1 MQNAHAPAV
10 AVVAERASAY
20 GRGFIRGIAD
30 FAAAHDDWNM
40 ELIDPADLTRHL
52 AVPFD
57 GWIVRSPDVRAL
69 RLLARLGRPV
79 VDALYAHPIPSFAAV
94 RTDNVGIG
102 RLAARHFLSRRFASF
117 AYCGYRRVLFSDL
130 RRDGY
135 ARELKAN
142 GFRTAIFRPVYDP
155 ARRYGRGVL
164 LGEHLGAS
172 PDAAELAAWLAR
184 LPRPLAVFCCD
195 DVRAAEV
202 LRLARRRCL
211 RVPDDVAVLGVD
223 DDPSYC
229 MFSSP
234 RLSSVD
240 PDAHGIGVAAA
251 ETLAAML
258 AAPQAPLPAVRHIPP
273 RGVVARASTLAYPGL
288 PPWFPQALA
297 FIREHVGEGISAAD
311 VFRHAGYSRTLVE
324 RAFAKA
330 LGHSVQREI
339 AQVRVERARRLL
351 RQTTK
356 PVREVAALCGY
367 ASVEYFSRA
376 FAAATGAPPARY
388 RASDGA

>member
-1 MQNAHAPAV
+1 MN
-10 AVVAERASAY
+10 
-20 GRGFIRGIAD
+20 GND
-30 FAAAHDDWNM
+30 FLDKM
-40 ELIDPADLTRHL
+40 ELIDPADLPRHL

-57 GWIVRSPDVRAL
+57 GWIVRAPDVRAL
-69 RLLARLGRPV
+69 RRLARLGRPV

-164 LGEHLGAS
+164 LGEHLGVS

-251 ETLAAML
+251 EA
-258 AAPQAPLPAVRHIPP
+258 
-273 RGVVARASTLAYPGL
+273 
-288 PPWFPQALA
+288 
-297 FIREHVGEGISAAD
+297 
-311 VFRHAGYSRTLVE
+311 
-324 RAFAKA
+324 
-330 LGHSVQREI
+330 
-339 AQVRVERARRLL
+339 
-351 RQTTK
+351 
-356 PVREVAALCGY
+356 
-367 ASVEYFSRA
+367 
-376 FAAATGAPPARY
+376 PARPVPTT
-388 RASDGA
+388 RTVNVRRFAGLTSPTSRR

>member
-40 ELIDPADLTRHL
+40 ELIDPADLPRHL

-57 GWIVRSPDVRAL
+57 GWIVRSPDVRTL
-69 RLLARLGRPV
+69 RRLARLGRPV

-202 LRLARRRCL
+202 LRLARRRRL

-251 ETLAAML
+251 ETLA
-258 AAPQAPLPAVRHIPP
+258 
-273 RGVVARASTLAYPGL
+273 YPGL

-311 VFRHAGYSRTLVE
+311 VFRHVGYSRTLVE

-388 RASDGA
+388 RASGGA

>member
-40 ELIDPADLTRHL
+40 ELIDPADLPRHL

-69 RLLARLGRPV
+69 RRLARLGRPV

-195 DVRAAEV
+195 DVRAAE
-202 LRLARRRCL
+202 A
-211 RVPDDVAVLGVD
+211 
-223 DDPSYC
+223 
-229 MFSSP
+229 
-234 RLSSVD
+234 
-240 PDAHGIGVAAA
+240 
-251 ETLAAML
+251 LAAML
-258 AAPQAPLPAVRHIPP
+258 AAPRAPLPAVRHIPP

-339 AQVRVERARRLL
+339 AQVRVEKARRLL
-351 RQTTK
+351 RQTAK

-388 RASDGA
+388 RASGGA

>member
-1 MQNAHAPAV
+1 M
-10 AVVAERASAY
+10 
-20 GRGFIRGIAD
+20 
-30 FAAAHDDWNM
+30 
-40 ELIDPADLTRHL
+40 
-52 AVPFD
+52 
-57 GWIVRSPDVRAL
+57 
-69 RLLARLGRPV
+69 
-79 VDALYAHPIPSFAAV
+79 
-94 RTDNVGIG
+94 
-102 RLAARHFLSRRFASF
+102 
-117 AYCGYRRVLFSDL
+117 
-130 RRDGY
+130 
-135 ARELKAN
+135 
-142 GFRTAIFRPVYDP
+142 
-155 ARRYGRGVL
+155 
-164 LGEHLGAS
+164 
-172 PDAAELAAWLAR
+172 
-184 LPRPLAVFCCD
+184 
-195 DVRAAEV
+195 
-202 LRLARRRCL
+202 
-211 RVPDDVAVLGVD
+211 PDDVAVLGVD

-251 ETLAAML
+251 EALAAML

-351 RQTTK
+351 RQTAK

-388 RASDGA
+388 RASGGA

>member
-40 ELIDPADLTRHL
+40 ELIDPADLPRHL

-69 RLLARLGRPV
+69 RRLARLGRPV

-202 LRLARRRCL
+202 LRLARRRRL
-211 RVPDDVAVLGVD
+211 RGPDDVAVLGVD
-223 DDPSYC
+223 DDPRYC

-251 ETLAAML
+251 EALAAML
-258 AAPQAPLPAVRHIPP
+258 AAPQAPRPAVRHNPP
-273 RGVVARASTLAYPGL
+273 RGVVAPASTLAYPGL
-288 PPWFPQALA
+288 PPWFPQTLA

-351 RQTTK
+351 RQTAK

-376 FAAATGAPPARY
+376 FAATGAPPARY
-388 RASDGA
+388 RASGGA

>member
-1 MQNAHAPAV
+1 MKNAPAV
-10 AVVAERASAY
+10 AVVSERASAY

-40 ELIDPADLTRHL
+40 ELIDPADLPRHL

-164 LGEHLGAS
+164 LGEHLGGRFG
-172 PDAAELAAWLAR
+172 E
-184 LPRPLAVFCCD
+184 
-195 DVRAAEV
+195 
-202 LRLARRRCL
+202 
-211 RVPDDVAVLGVD
+211 
-223 DDPSYC
+223 DP
-229 MFSSP
+229 P
-234 RLSSVD
+234 
-240 PDAHGIGVAAA
+240 
-251 ETLAAML
+251 
-258 AAPQAPLPAVRHIPP
+258 
-273 RGVVARASTLAYPGL
+273 
-288 PPWFPQALA
+288 
-297 FIREHVGEGISAAD
+297 EG
-311 VFRHAGYSRTLVE
+311 
-324 RAFAKA
+324 
-330 LGHSVQREI
+330 
-339 AQVRVERARRLL
+339 
-351 RQTTK
+351 
-356 PVREVAALCGY
+356 
-367 ASVEYFSRA
+367 
-376 FAAATGAPPARY
+376 
-388 RASDGA
+388 

>member
-251 ETLAAML
+251 
-258 AAPQAPLPAVRHIPP
+258 V
-273 RGVVARASTLAYPGL
+273 
-288 PPWFPQALA
+288 
-297 FIREHVGEGISAAD
+297 

-351 RQTTK
+351 RQTAK

>member
-40 ELIDPADLTRHL
+40 ELIDPADLPRHL

-69 RLLARLGRPV
+69 RRLARLGRPV

-102 RLAARHFLSRRFASF
+102 RLAARHFLSRGFASC
-117 AYCGYRRVLFSDL
+117 A
-130 RRDGY
+130 GY

-202 LRLARRRCL
+202 LRLARRRRL

-251 ETLAAML
+251 EALAAML

-351 RQTTK
+351 RQTAK

-388 RASDGA
+388 RASGGA

>member
-40 ELIDPADLTRHL
+40 ELIDPADLPRHL

-258 AAPQAPLPAVRHIPP
+258 AAPQAPPPAVRHIPP
-273 RGVVARASTLAYPGL
+273 PGVVARASTLAHPGL
-288 PPWFPQALA
+288 PPWFPQAPSV
-297 FIREHVGEGISAAD
+297 IREHVGEGISAAD

-351 RQTTK
+351 RQTAK

-388 RASDGA
+388 RASGGA